1 MRDKESFLLFGT
13 LWMDEW
19 LINILIKTFG
29 ARDKIQRHYYRHAH
43 PNTNY
48 SAKLKTRKQAS
59 KKSKFVSNVSFPP

>member
-29 ARDKIQRHYYRHAH
+29 ARDKIQRHYYRHVH
-43 PNTNY
+43 PTPTPTLTTLQN
-48 SAKLKTRKQAS
+48 LKHANKQA
-59 KKSKFVSNVSFPP
+59 KNQNL